1 MNAKVSQSSFDHH
14 TETAASPSPDDVR
27 KETRTQPVTDTS
39 SLNGHHPDV
48 RGLIV
53 WEKLR
58 VGCSTAATMAEPVE
72 PENLKRSR
80 CETAHTQAE
89 PVEHE
94 TSRGLGANYSAL
106 WRTFVE
112 PET

>member
-1 MNAKVSQSSFDHH
+1 M
-14 TETAASPSPDDVR
+14 
-27 KETRTQPVTDTS
+27 TDTS

-48 RGLIV
+48 RGLV
-53 WEKLR
+53 VSEKLR
-58 VGCSTAATMAEPVE
+58 VGCSTAATMAEPIE

-80 CETAHTQAE
+80 CEPAHTQAE

-94 TSRGLGANYSAL
+94 ISRGLGANFSAL